1 MFDGIL
7 STLLYQH
14 LIDHSCLCFFLEKQ
28 LLCFFVRL
36 RKRYLKIDFFFSVC
50 MVTFAIK
57 IYKPAWIGHL
67 TPMWFRAIQ
76 GVFGFSFFNLFIYL
90 TLVKSDIQH

>member
-1 MFDGIL
+1 
-7 STLLYQH
+7 
-14 LIDHSCLCFFLEKQ
+14 
-28 LLCFFVRL
+28 
-36 RKRYLKIDFFFSVC
+36 

-76 GVFGFSFFNLFIYL
+76 GVFGFSFLNLFIYL